1 MHLDAVNPAVIGYLQ
16 NSTHLFQDSNLPLQ
30 YFDSAPI

>member
-1 MHLDAVNPAVIGYLQ
+1 MHLHSVTPAIIVYLHD
-16 NSTHLFQDSNLPLQ
+16 STHLFQDSNLTLQ